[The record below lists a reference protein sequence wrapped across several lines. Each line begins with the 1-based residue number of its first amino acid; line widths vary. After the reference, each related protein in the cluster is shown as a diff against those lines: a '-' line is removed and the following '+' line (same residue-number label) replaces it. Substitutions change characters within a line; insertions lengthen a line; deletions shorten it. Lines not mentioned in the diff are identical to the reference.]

1 MAIKVINTSA
11 IFALIWMGLYIIM
24 WVIAIIMADDWFPVL
39 PFDGFSASIC
49 EGFIVGSLG
58 LAIWLPKC
66 EILTH
71 PVATLCLVCHFL
83 IVFWDKLSKRN

>member
-1 MAIKVINTSA
+1 MKVINTNM
-11 IFALIWMGLYIIM
+11 IFALIWLGVYVVI
-24 WVIAIIMADDWFPVL
+24 WVSGWFVADDWEL
-39 PFDGFSASIC
+39 HIDMNPFGIAVSEFC
-49 EGFIVGSLG
+49 IVGSLG
-58 LAIWLPKC
+58 LVIWLPKC